1 MYQVQFEFMPGNSQ
15 IWVARLNPQD
25 PVFEYDSE
33 AEAESKAQQL
43 QQEDTTGRKYRVV
56 AL

>member
-1 MYQVQFEFMPGNSQ
+1 MYQVQLEFIPGNSQ

-25 PVFEYDSE
+25 PVYEYDNE

-43 QQEDTTGRKYRVV
+43 QEEDITGRKYRVFS
-56 AL
+56 L